1 MSNFYDSFKSRAT
14 ARKQDRVKRRQA
26 TNLNLNSNDVLSSKA
41 MVLILMSL
49 AKDIFSNAQ
58 DLKKYFDENKAM
70 ANANKAE
77 ELIKII
83 QEARAEGKDLNLAIA
98 ESDKFKEI
106 LKEFDPEKYE
116 QNLKD
121 IKEQIQSDKKDLKL
135 EDILI
140 DKNTQRQ
147 DINKSAEKQGISKNT
162 QKQRQN

>member
-1 MSNFYDSFKSRAT
+1 
-14 ARKQDRVKRRQA
+14 
-26 TNLNLNSNDVLSSKA
+26 
-41 MVLILMSL
+41 
-49 AKDIFSNAQ
+49 
-58 DLKKYFDENKAM
+58 M

-77 ELIKII
+77 ELIKMI

>member
-1 MSNFYDSFKSRAT
+1 MSNFYDSFKSRTT

-49 AKDIFSNAQ
+49 AKDIFSDAQ
-58 DLKKYFDENKAM
+58 NLKKYFDENKAM

-77 ELIKII
+77 ELIKMI

-116 QNLKD
+116 ENLRD

-135 EDILI
+135 EDILM
-140 DKNTQRQ
+140 DKSTQRQ
-147 DINKSAEKQGISKNT
+147 DINKNAERQGINRNT